1 MVVLGELFSIPL
13 IRMHCTAP
21 MKAFVHLL
29 SSSQSSDP
37 PTDKIISYPYLHNVR
52 PTAEAALV
60 VLERALINQV
70 ACIVENRV
78 SENDL
83 LTAIESYS
91 KTLGDTTEIDDTR
104 VKIVGLYLECVTKK
118 SHNRL
123 KELSFVVK
131 PSRLKCLL
139 EAFSAPT
146 L

>member
-1 MVVLGELFSIPL
+1 MLVLL
-13 IRMHCTAP
+13 INLP

-37 PTDKIISYPYLHNVR
+37 PSNKIISYPYLHNVR
-52 PTAEAALV
+52 PTVEAALI

-78 SENDL
+78 NENDL
-83 LTAIESYS
+83 VTAIEMYS
-91 KTLGDTTEIDDTR
+91 KTLGDTIDDAR
-104 VKIVGLYLECVTKK
+104 LKIIGQYLECVTKK

-123 KELSFVVK
+123 RELSFVVK
-131 PSRLKCLL
+131 PNKLKCLL
-139 EAFSAPT
+139 EAFSIPM